1 MPTGAPEPVAGRAPT
16 AEQAPTEEVLVR
28 RAGHLGHLVLN
39 RPRALNALTGGMIAV
54 VRQQLEAWREDDSVA
69 AVLLT
74 GAGERGLCAGGD
86 LRAVHGA
93 LAAGRSE
100 DGDAVFSAEYGMN
113 AMIADFPKPYVA
125 VMDGIVLGGGM
136 GISAH
141 GSHRIVTER
150 SRLGMP
156 EAGIGFFPDVGMAHL
171 LARAPFRAGLHL
183 ALTGEHITGADAIA
197 LGLADHYVPSAQLET
212 LARALD

>member
-1 MPTGAPEPVAGRAPT
+1 T
-16 AEQAPTEEVLVR
+16 
-28 RAGHLGHLVLN
+28 
-39 RPRALNALTGGMIAV
+39 
-54 VRQQLEAWREDDSVA
+54 
-69 AVLLT
+69 VLLT

-93 LAAGRSE
+93 LVDGRPE

-113 AMIADFPKPYVA
+113 AMIADFPTPYVA
-125 VMDGIVLGGGM
+125 VMDGIVLGGGV

-150 SRLGMP
+150 TRLGMP
-156 EAGIGFFPDVGMAHL
+156 ETGIGFFPDVGVAHL

-183 ALTGEHITGADAIA
+183 ALTGEHVTAADAIA
-197 LGLADHYVPSAQLET
+197 LGLADHYVPSARLE
-212 LARALD
+212 AL